1 MSEDI
6 SEVISDIEDVL
17 RLIKEA
23 KNRIGKTAVKTHALA
38 GEFEQEVGVDL
49 ENFEIRL
56 QEIWNDLDSVLQ
68 EAKTLREDKLAMQS
82 SIRKT
87 IENEENYKMKDE
99 ETQTRI
105 EAKLE
110 ERKEEIR
117 ETIEKLEKNE

>member
-6 SEVISDIEDVL
+6 GEVISDIEDGL

-23 KNRIGKTAVKTHALA
+23 KNRIGTTAVKTQALA

-117 ETIEKLEKNE
+117 ETIEKIEKNE

>member
-6 SEVISDIEDVL
+6 SEIISDIEDVL

-23 KNRIGKTAVKTHALA
+23 KNRIGKTAVKTQALA
-38 GEFEQEVGVDL
+38 GEFKQEVGVDL

-68 EAKTLREDKLAMQS
+68 EAKTLREDKLAMKS

-117 ETIEKLEKNE
+117 ETIEKIEKNE